1 MANRLAGETSPYL
14 LQHKDNPVDWLPW
27 GEEATRLAHERDVPI
42 LLSIGY
48 SACHWCHVMERES
61 FTDRETAAYM
71 NANFVPV
78 KVDREE
84 RPDVDAIYMEAL
96 QGMTGGGGWPLTA
109 FCDPDGVPFHC
120 GTYFPPDS
128 RGGMPSFR
136 SVMEAV
142 VAAWTSQRDQIG
154 AAAPRT
160 REQLGAIGRMAATAD
175 DVGPEILDDAIPA
188 LLAAIDPVNG
198 GFGTAPKFPPASALD
213 LLLARGEH
221 APVELTLDRM
231 AAGGIHD
238 QLGGG
243 FARYSVDA
251 GWIVPH
257 FEKMLYDNA
266 LLARTFLRAHLELG
280 HERYRGVAVAICE
293 WALREMLAPEG
304 GFYSALDADSEG
316 VEGRFYT
323 WTPAEARAALGD
335 AGLEHLEPELLTHFG
350 IGEHG
355 PLEGRSVLHLPLG
368 LTAPAPAGLEAG
380 AAALFAAR
388 EKRVRPGLDDK
399 RICSWNALM
408 AGSLAEIGA
417 AIDEPRY
424 VDAARRCMEFVL
436 GEMRDADGRLL
447 RAYNDGRAH
456 LNAYLEDHA
465 YLLEA
470 LLTLYESTF
479 EARWFEAAREIAAT
493 MVARFADEE
502 NGGFFTTS
510 DDHEELIVRR
520 KDLDDHPTP
529 SGNSAAARG
538 LLRLAALTGEAE
550 WAERARGVL
559 LLLAEPA
566 RRHPQGLAY
575 LLSAVDLYVSPT
587 REVALVAPAGD
598 RAALAP
604 LAAAV
609 RSRYRPHAV
618 LAGGTEGER
627 VPELLADRPAD
638 SDALAYVCEGFAC
651 KAPVATT
658 VELEA
663 LLD

>member
-1 MANRLAGETSPYL
+1 
-14 LQHKDNPVDWLPW
+14 
-27 GEEATRLAHERDVPI
+27 
-42 LLSIGY
+42 
-48 SACHWCHVMERES
+48 
-61 FTDRETAAYM
+61 
-71 NANFVPV
+71 
-78 KVDREE
+78 
-84 RPDVDAIYMEAL
+84 
-96 QGMTGGGGWPLTA
+96 
-109 FCDPDGVPFHC
+109 
-120 GTYFPPDS
+120 
-128 RGGMPSFR
+128 
-136 SVMEAV
+136 
-142 VAAWTSQRDQIG
+142 
-154 AAAPRT
+154 
-160 REQLGAIGRMAATAD
+160 
-175 DVGPEILDDAIPA
+175 
-188 LLAAIDPVNG
+188 
-198 GFGTAPKFPPASALD
+198 
-213 LLLARGEH
+213 
-221 APVELTLDRM
+221 M

-266 LLARTFLRAHLELG
+266 LLARTYLRAHLELG
-280 HERYRGVAVAICE
+280 HERYRSVAVAICE

-350 IGEHG
+350 IGERG

-417 AIDEPRY
+417 AIGEPRY

-538 LLRLAALTGEAE
+538 LLRLAALTGEAA

-598 RAALAP
+598 RTALAP

-651 KAPVATT
+651 KAPVDDDGRARGAAR
-658 VELEA
+658 LEA
-663 LLD
+663 PAGLSGGGAGASPSSAASRPCRATRAGRSRTRAGRRSGAGGGARPRRSAPARRRRSRRYGPSRSAAGSGRGCPRRSCRAERSPSRRGASVATGSGCTRRPVTSSRAGAGSAAGAAPAAARRREGEQSKPRLRPGESSDQRRPGEAGRAGDDGGGVDAEPLLEQRAVDGAEVGCRAQVVVLVE